1 MSKLKILFES
11 LFLRFFFK
19 RKSCTGGVEVGDVV
33 NEVAEVRGSK
43 ELIGNER
50 KKVMNHLMNRR
61 RRRRRRVTVFRG
73 KKRKEVSLA
82 DGDIA

>member
-1 MSKLKILFES
+1 MKIPFES

-19 RKSCTGGVEVGDVV
+19 REGCTGGVEVGDVV
-33 NEVAEVRGSK
+33 NEMAEVRGSE